1 MFSICIYWFNEE
13 ICFLLQYLR
22 CIVFYSQIPLRIWK
36 KSNKSFLPRY
46 TCIIMHTVSLGLNHS
61 CLWTKKFC
69 SKNNIKTKLQNWEIE
84 MINCIHYFCSPC
96 FRWYYLRSWPDSKM
110 KTNGEKNQLN
120 LKIMQN
126 IKIYVYEKN
135 TRKKLIWEHQTLSL
149 LLFPFSS
156 SQGCAQSGHSDQQF
170 EKNEIH
176 QVQMPKE
183 GTPGT
188 LPLLCNKG
196 QASAQKFPHK
206 SINLLL
212 KMNLALRQCPS
223 PGLWNP
229 CCTNSCTTSLFY
241 VLGFATVPYLH
252 LYGRT

>member
-1 MFSICIYWFNEE
+1 MRRTQE
-13 ICFLLQYLR
+13 
-22 CIVFYSQIPLRIWK
+22 
-36 KSNKSFLPRY
+36 
-46 TCIIMHTVSLGLNHS
+46 
-61 CLWTKKFC
+61 
-69 SKNNIKTKLQNWEIE
+69 
-84 MINCIHYFCSPC
+84 
-96 FRWYYLRSWPDSKM
+96 
-110 KTNGEKNQLN
+110 
-120 LKIMQN
+120 
-126 IKIYVYEKN
+126 
-135 TRKKLIWEHQTLSL
+135 KKLIWEHQTLSL

-156 SQGCAQSGHSDQQF
+156 SQGCAQSGHSDQQS

-183 GTPGT
+183 GTPGA
-188 LPLLCNKG
+188 LPLFCNKG

-223 PGLWNP
+223 SGLWNP

-252 LYGRT
+252 LYGRTYEFFNCSLQEHFYGHIWCWLAISWFATSGVPQV